1 MSPLLLDCL
10 VSFTTMSLYGGIKF
24 SIGDDQKPLVDA
36 GGNAEAKPL
45 QVLGGGVSKDSTKK
59 SYNDHPDEHPPAGG
73 SKLSSKGPAQ
83 APKPGKTSAALKFAP
98 RIRQPKPVA
107 GPSTTYAAEPVF
119 IDTLQPTA
127 SSSTSQTKNQEVVFG
142 NDGKALAKAPA
153 MTLNAGKRE
162 RGKEDSERRKQKKK
176 QRVRLFPSSLQ
187 TWRS

>member
-1 MSPLLLDCL
+1 MSPLLLDSL

-24 SIGDDQKPLVDA
+24 SIGDDKGSSGSKA
-36 GGNAEAKPL
+36 GNPEAKPL
-45 QVLGGGVSKDSTKK
+45 QVLGGGVSNASTKK
-59 SYNDHPDEHPPAGG
+59 SYNDYPDEPLPAGG
-73 SKLSSKGPAQ
+73 AKPSTKDPAQ

-142 NDGKALAKAPA
+142 NDGKALARAPA

-176 QRVRLFPSSLQ
+176 QRVRPFPF
-187 TWRS
+187 